1 MYNYEI
7 KPSLQRVLSKL
18 SKKDSKLYNQI
29 LNKIEEII
37 NSENVKHY
45 KNLRYDLKEFKRIHI
60 GHFVLVF
67 KYDKNSD
74 SISFMDF
81 DNHDKIYF
89 KKYQ

>member
-7 KPSLQRVLSKL
+7 KPSLQRVLKKL
-18 SKKDSKLYNQI
+18 LKKNKDLYKQV
-29 LNKIEEII
+29 LKKIQEVI
-37 NSENVKHY
+37 NSKSIKHY

-67 KYDKNSD
+67 KHNLNLDL
-74 SISFMDF
+74 ISFIDF

-89 KKYQ
+89 KKY